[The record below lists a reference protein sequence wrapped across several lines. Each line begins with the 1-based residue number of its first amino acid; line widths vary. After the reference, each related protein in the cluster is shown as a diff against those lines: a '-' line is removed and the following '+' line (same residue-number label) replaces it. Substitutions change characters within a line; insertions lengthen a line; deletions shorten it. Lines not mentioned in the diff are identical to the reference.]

1 MKLPFV
7 NSICFQ
13 GQRKKNHNGMSSV
26 RNLRP
31 IKEHF
36 TKAFLQTS
44 GLDGIWLVYTRKWD
58 EVSNSFS
65 DRM

>member
-1 MKLPFV
+1 
-7 NSICFQ
+7 
-13 GQRKKNHNGMSSV
+13 MSSV

-36 TKAFLQTS
+36 TKAFLQTT

-58 EVSNSFS
+58 GVSNSFS